1 MKRSVPAIS
10 LMLCAA
16 LLAMLSAGCGA
27 SKNPVPIGQP
37 TPRPEGE
44 GWIDLLDAEHAPG
57 WKNITDDKDIFAIND
72 GVLHIFGKTIHP
84 LRYAGYAP
92 ERFGDFELHIEFKLA
107 RRANSGVFVRSQPND
122 PVQRG
127 FEIQVLEDHGKP
139 PSKNSCGSIYDIT
152 TPMYNMSR
160 PAGEWNSFDI
170 SVKGKEVIVF
180 MNGWRIIHTDLSKM
194 STPLGKFKIAYD
206 EMPME
211 GMLMLQDHGGEA
223 WYRNI
228 LIRKH

>member
-1 MKRSVPAIS
+1 MKNIIPLFCTLLYAMALTACGGPSKGPAS
-10 LMLCAA
+10 L
-16 LLAMLSAGCGA
+16 
-27 SKNPVPIGQP
+27 GQP

-57 WKNITDDKDIFAIND
+57 WKNITDDKDIFEIKD
-72 GVLHIFGKTIHP
+72 GTLHIYGKTIYP
-84 LRYAGYAP
+84 LRYVGYAP

-107 RRANSGVFVRSQPND
+107 RRANSGVFLRSQPND

-139 PSKNSCGSIYDIT
+139 PGKNSCGSIYDIV
-152 TPMYNMSR
+152 TPMFNMSR

-170 SVKGKEVIVF
+170 TVKGKEVVVF

-194 STPLGKFKIAYD
+194 TIPLGKFKIAYND
-206 EMPME
+206 LPLE

-228 LIRKH
+228 VIRKLE

>member
-1 MKRSVPAIS
+1 MKRFVPAMS
-10 LMLCAA
+10 LMLSAA

-180 MNGWRIIHTDLSKM
+180 MNGWRIIHTDLSQM
-194 STPLGKFKIAYD
+194 TTPLGKFKIAYN